1 MHVQTDA
8 DATIFTVTL
17 QLIVGPTEVG
27 RSVHVGLTSG
37 HEGSPCLDRGAK
49 GANAWGPQ
57 LSDAKTPQ
65 HAPQR
70 WLRMECK
77 QRYLAL
83 LTDPLVGL
91 MQQHL
96 PSDEDWQ

>member
-65 HAPQR
+65 HAPNAGSA
-70 WLRMECK
+70 WSANKGILH
-77 QRYLAL
+77 YLLIHL
-83 LTDPLVGL
+83 LA
-91 MQQHL
+91 
-96 PSDEDWQ
+96 